1 MSKRLIYSSNLFL
14 VLNRNRFIFGA
25 LKLIIYGTKK
35 QNLIQNACSNVAG
48 FKELYNRLKQKM
60 AILGQSDSTLTN
72 YSTYLAKLAL
82 HFNRLPTEI
91 DTNEI
96 NDYLYFLQNQYD
108 TPSLSYFKST
118 VFGLRFAY
126 KMEGLKDKYIQL
138 PSIKKDKK
146 LPVVLSREEVKRL
159 LEAPKQIKHKVLLFL
174 LYGCGLRCSEVRNI
188 RLSDLDFDRL
198 MLHVKMG
205 KGRKDRY
212 VPLSEIQ
219 IRTIK
224 KYIQREKISDW
235 LFNGKPNGRAGGDFD
250 SRYSQR
256 GVQWAVQQACKKA
269 RISKNVSVHTLRHTF
284 ATHLLE
290 DGLDIV
296 SIKEL
301 LGHATIETTMV
312 YLHVAQYDRSRSYS
326 PLDTLYGLRKSNFS
340 VGNNYCCFRNA
351 VVFSD
356 N

>member
-1 MSKRLIYSSNLFL
+1 MYRILT
-14 VLNRNRFIFGA
+14 IFGI
-25 LKLIIYGTKK
+25 LILTIYDTKK
-35 QNLIQNACSNVAG
+35 QNLIQEACTNVTG
-48 FKELYNRLKQKM
+48 FQELFNRFKQRM
-60 AILGQSDSTLTN
+60 AILGRSDSTLNN
-72 YSTYLAKLAL
+72 YTRYLAKIAL

-91 DTNEI
+91 DINEI
-96 NDYLYFLQNQYD
+96 NDYLYFVQNQYN
-108 TPSLSYFKST
+108 TPSLTYFKFT
-118 VFGLRFAY
+118 VYGLRFAY
-126 KMEGLKDKYIQL
+126 KVEGLKDKYIQL

-159 LEAPKQIKHKVLLFL
+159 LETPKRIKHKVLLSL

-188 RLSDLDFDRL
+188 RLSDMDFDRL
-198 MLHVKMG
+198 MLHVQMG

-219 IRTIK
+219 INTIK

-235 LFNGKPNGRAGGDFD
+235 LFNGKPNGIAGGDFD

-256 GVQWAVQQACKKA
+256 GVQWTVQQACKKA
-269 RISKNVSVHTLRHTF
+269 FITKNVSVHTLRHTF

-301 LGHATIETTMV
+301 LGHSNIETTMV

-326 PLDTLYGLRKSNFS
+326 PLDTLYGLRNSNFS
-340 VGNNYCCFRNA
+340 KGNNYYCCRSVIA
-351 VVFSD
+351 FSD